1 MIYTKPLYMIRVS
14 SFDSVTLTIG
24 YNVIPKEEL
33 PLITKKTF
41 GSIDLERNGFE
52 FIANHYRQDDIVAR
66 FSGLHL
72 VFNSME
78 PPNTNDE
85 YNAMT
90 LSKHI
95 INNYDFENRIELI
108 RTLEKTP
115 IILLKCHGLS
125 SLILERNNFIKSLNK
140 VESEIR
146 KCECIFYRDN

>member
-14 SFDSVTLTIG
+14 SFGSVTLTIG

-41 GSIDLERNGFE
+41 GPIDLERNGFK
-52 FIANHYRQDDIVAR
+52 IIIDNIRQYDIIVHV
-66 FSGLHL
+66 SGLPL
-72 VFNSME
+72 EYNSME

-146 KCECIFYRDN
+146 KCECSFYRDN